1 MIYCKWNITLLKQPT
16 WTGRRWT
23 SWQNLGSG
31 QGRTWTWGLWITSP
45 AFYLLSHPE
54 WHIELWHEVQKNFE
68 ISWVWLVSH
77 VTLWI
82 ILQCIF
88 KKFATFYK
96 KRPGFLFHPLYP
108 QLLDPNFVVAPYLGL
123 DTQNWF
129 SSF

>member
-1 MIYCKWNITLLKQPT
+1 MLI
-16 WTGRRWT
+16 
-23 SWQNLGSG
+23 
-31 QGRTWTWGLWITSP
+31 
-45 AFYLLSHPE
+45 HPE
-54 WHIELWHEVQKNFE
+54 WHEVQKKFE

-96 KRPGFLFHPLYP
+96 KKPGFLFHPLYP
-108 QLLDPNFVVAPYLGL
+108 QLLDPNFVVVPYLGL